1 MMIDS
6 ILIAVVSGVGMF
18 ALAVVG
24 MASSSTAGIAA
35 AVIMFWG
42 LMIVGSVLYF
52 AVLES
57 SAHQATLG
65 KLAVGLIVT
74 DAQGQRISFGRA
86 VGRKFSKVLSQ
97 MTFGIG
103 YILAGFTDRKQAL
116 HDLVAGTLVVK
127 KNPARNSVGVVIA
140 CVAAGSIPF
149 VGIVAAIAVPG
160 LLRARMAGNETTA
173 IRTMRSITAAQL
185 SYFSRCGAYAP
196 DLASLS
202 SERAILGPELL
213 AHGSVALSGYTF
225 SIKAANAATRVPDAP
240 AGCEGAVSDYAAQ
253 ATPVTPGS
261 SGLRFFATDGSS
273 TIYQWTENGVGAP
286 KPIK

>member
-6 ILIAVVSGVGMF
+6 ILITVVSGIGMF

-97 MTFGIG
+97 MT
-103 YILAGFTDRKQAL
+103 LASVTSWQASPT
-116 HDLVAGTLVVK
+116 GSR
-127 KNPARNSVGVVIA
+127 PARSRGRDA
-140 CVAAGSIPF
+140 RRQEKPGAKFRRSGHRLCGCRKRPF

-160 LLRARMAGNETTA
+160 LLRARMA
-173 IRTMRSITAAQL
+173 
-185 SYFSRCGAYAP
+185 
-196 DLASLS
+196 
-202 SERAILGPELL
+202 
-213 AHGSVALSGYTF
+213 
-225 SIKAANAATRVPDAP
+225 ATRPR
-240 AGCEGAVSDYAAQ
+240 
-253 ATPVTPGS
+253 
-261 SGLRFFATDGSS
+261 RFEPCGRSP
-273 TIYQWTENGVGAP
+273 QRN
-286 KPIK
+286 